1 MSIGVFRTLVTV
13 ACLVWLAGCESSSKI
28 GSLLRPTGSPEATAS
43 IADTPATANATT
55 EMANAAPETANA
67 APETANAAAAPSDVT
82 SAIFAPMARQAAP
95 EPPPP
100 GPWSAGEDPNDELSL
115 GKRHF
120 REGNYGLSQLHF
132 RHVVEREHVPAQ
144 RKAEAWIGLAASY
157 DRLKRF
163 DLADRAYKA
172 AIAIV
177 GLTPEVLNNQGYS
190 YMLRGDYVRARAKFS
205 EALDKDPTNPYIQNN
220 IELLEESIRG
230 GGGRKKV

>member
-1 MSIGVFRTLVTV
+1 MSIGVFRVLATA
-13 ACLVWLAGCESSSKI
+13 ACLVWLAGCESSSKL
-28 GSLLRPTGSPEATAS
+28 GSLIQPAGSPEATAS
-43 IADTPATANATT
+43 ASETTATTPAAASEAANP
-55 EMANAAPETANA
+55 APEA
-67 APETANAAAAPSDVT
+67 ANAAAPAADVT
-82 SAIFAPMARQAAP
+82 GAVFAPTPRQAVP
-95 EPPPP
+95 EPAPL
-100 GPWSAGEDPNDELSL
+100 GPWSAAEDANDALSL

-132 RHVVEREHVPAQ
+132 RRVVEREHVPAQ

-163 DLADRAYKA
+163 ELADRAYKA

-190 YMLRGDYVRARAKFS
+190 YMLRGDFVRARAKFT
-205 EALDKDPTNPYIQNN
+205 EALEKDPTNPYIQNN